1 MTLRNILVH
10 VAEDARCDERVALA
24 CDLAAKSDGMVT
36 GLFARPYPIIVP
48 AMPPGGAVTV
58 VEDLVEVYDASSE
71 RTKKAFDELTSAKGV
86 RAQWHSDQ
94 GETDE
99 CLAFHARYSDLVVV
113 GQWSPDDP
121 GEAGTVDLGGAVAL
135 GAGRP
140 VLIVPYAGKFTTDW
154 KRIMVAWDSSRAAT
168 RAVHDAL
175 EFMKAADQVD
185 IVCVD
190 ADQSEDRDPGA
201 DIAAHLAQHGI
212 KAKAHHVTRGSLTT
226 AETLNSTASDMDS
239 DLLVMGAYG
248 HTRLTEIVF
257 GGVSRNLLQ
266 HMTLPILMSH

>member
-10 VAEDARCDERVALA
+10 VAEDERCGERVALA
-24 CDLAAKSDGMVT
+24 CDLAAKNDGMVT
-36 GLFARPYPIIVP
+36 GLFVRPYPIIVP

-58 VEDLVEVYDASSE
+58 VEDLVEVYDASSK

-121 GEAGTVDLGGAVAL
+121 AEAGTVDLGGAVAL

-140 VLIVPYAGKFTTDW
+140 VLIVPYAGKFTADW

-175 EFMKAADQVD
+175 DFMKAAEQVD

>member
-10 VAEDARCDERVALA
+10 VAEDARCPDRVAMA
-24 CDLAAKSDGMVT
+24 CDLAASNDSMVT

-58 VEDLVEVYDASSE
+58 VEDLDEVYDASAT
-71 RTKKAFDELTSAKGV
+71 RTKKAFEELTSAKGV
-86 RAQWHSDQ
+86 RSRWLSDQ

-99 CLAFHARYSDLVVV
+99 CLAFHGRYSDLVVV

-121 GEAGTVDLGGAVAL
+121 AESGTVDLGGAVAL

-140 VLIVPYAGKFTTDW
+140 ILIVPYAGKFTAKW

-175 EFMKAADQVD
+175 AFMKAADQVD

-190 ADQSEDRDPGA
+190 ADQSEGRDPGA

-212 KAKAHHVTRGSLTT
+212 TAKAHHMTRGSLTT
-226 AETLNSTASDMDS
+226 AETLNAAASDMDS
-239 DLLVMGAYG
+239 QLLVMGAYG

>member
-10 VAEDARCDERVALA
+10 VAEDARCPDRVALA
-24 CDLAAKSDGMVT
+24 CDLASKNDSLVT
-36 GLFARPYPIIVP
+36 GLFVRPYPVIVP

-58 VEDLVEVYDASSE
+58 VEDLDDVYDASSE
-71 RTKKAFDELTSAKGV
+71 RTKKAFAAATSAKGV
-86 RAQWHSDQ
+86 RAQWRSDQ

-121 GEAGTVDLGGAVAL
+121 AETGTVDLGGAVAL

-140 VLIVPYAGKFTTDW
+140 VLIVPYAGTFTTDW
-154 KRIMVAWDSSRAAT
+154 RRIMVAWNSSRAAT

-175 EFMKAADQVD
+175 DFMKSADQVD

-190 ADQSEDRDPGA
+190 ADQSEGRDPGA
-201 DIAAHLAQHGI
+201 DIAAQLAQHGI
-212 KAKAHHVTRGSLTT
+212 KAKAHHMTRGSLTT
-226 AETLNSTASDMDS
+226 AETLSAAASDMDS

-257 GGVSRNLLQ
+257 GGVTRNLLQ
-266 HMTLPILMSH
+266 YMTLPIVMSH